1 MIVCSGG
8 SNRPAEPCRFLVAHP
23 PLLSLYLMNSKNLAS
38 LLACLSASL
47 WMAACA
53 PVSVLRTPDRGAMVP
68 RMMSASQFAALPPVP
83 TRIRPGDTLRI
94 VRDTHD
100 AATLDLRNLVDD
112 AQAQNYLV
120 RPDGTFSFRYAGRVE
135 AAGKTPDE
143 LALYLRSK
151 LDSVYR
157 EPGVTVNIQTSP
169 SDKVVIGGAVRNPA
183 TIDLNAVA
191 NLEQALFASGGLLT
205 SADPRRVA
213 LLRLDEQDRYQV
225 YFIDLSQLLMP
236 GEGRAS
242 IALTRGDIVFV
253 PKSSVG
259 ESADGV
265 DLYFNQLLPF
275 SRSLGVGLNKNI
287 D

>member
-1 MIVCSGG
+1 MI
-8 SNRPAEPCRFLVAHP
+8 
-23 PLLSLYLMNSKNLAS
+23 
-38 LLACLSASL
+38 
-47 WMAACA
+47 
-53 PVSVLRTPDRGAMVP
+53 T
-68 RMMSASQFAALPPVP
+68 ASQFAALPKAA

-120 RPDGTFSFRYAGRVE
+120 RPDGTISFRHAGRVE

-143 LALYLRSK
+143 LALFLRAR
-151 LDSVYR
+151 LEGIYR
-157 EPGVTVNIQTSP
+157 EPGVTVNIQISP
-169 SDKVVIGGAVRNPA
+169 SSKIVIGGAVRNPT

-191 NLEQALFASGGLLT
+191 NLEQALFATGGLLT

-225 YFIDLSQLLMP
+225 YFIDLSQVLIP

-242 IALTRGDIVFV
+242 IELMRGDIVFV
-253 PKSSVG
+253 PKSSAG
-259 ESADGV
+259 ESAEGV

>member
-1 MIVCSGG
+1 
-8 SNRPAEPCRFLVAHP
+8 
-23 PLLSLYLMNSKNLAS
+23 MNKKHFAS
-38 LLACLSASL
+38 LLACLTVSL
-47 WMAACA
+47 LMVACA
-53 PVSVLRTPDRGAMVP
+53 PVSVLRTPDKEALVP
-68 RMMSASQFAALPPVP
+68 RLITATQFAALPKAL

-94 VRDTHD
+94 VRDTQD
-100 AATLDLRNLVDD
+100 SASLDLRNLVDD

-143 LALYLRSK
+143 LAAYLRGK
-151 LDSVYR
+151 LDAVYR
-157 EPGVTVNIQTSP
+157 EPGVTVNIQISP
-169 SDKVVIGGAVRNPA
+169 SSKVVIGGAVRNPT

-191 NLEQALFASGGLLT
+191 NLEQALFATGGLLT

-225 YFIDLSQLLMP
+225 YFIDFSQVLIP
-236 GEGRAS
+236 GEGQAS
-242 IALTRGDIVFV
+242 VALARGDIVFV
-253 PKSSVG
+253 PKSSAG